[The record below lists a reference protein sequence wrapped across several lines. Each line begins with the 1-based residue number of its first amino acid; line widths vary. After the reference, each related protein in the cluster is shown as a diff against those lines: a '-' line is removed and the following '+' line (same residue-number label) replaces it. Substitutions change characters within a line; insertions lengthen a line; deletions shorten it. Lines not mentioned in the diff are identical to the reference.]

1 MLVHLVVWVLDLV
14 VRIRLVFVAVEEI
27 LCQDPLD
34 VVDVR
39 VCSPAFLLAKVLG
52 QEQVRVFLLEIYY
65 FLHREVCLRIE
76 FLHHIEFWVVN
87 DECYT

>member
-39 VCSPAFLLAKVLG
+39 VCSPALLLAKVLG

-65 FLHREVCLRIE
+65 FLHREVWLRIE

-87 DECYT
+87 DECYA